1 MKKFTKILEVKAAFS
16 ESLTLPF
23 ELRQKSRL
31 RVELDSGEEVAVIL
45 PRGRILRHGDQL
57 ISEAGV
63 VVEIRA
69 AHQRVT
75 TVFADS
81 YYDLVRAAY
90 HLGNRHVALQIG
102 TEWIRYEH
110 DHVLDQMVMALG
122 LRIAVEDAPFEP
134 EPGAYSGEGH
144 SHSHGHSDGEH
155 HSHTHKAHEH
165 KRHDHE
171 HGKVSAGGKSA

>member
-1 MKKFTKILEVKAAFS
+1 MKKFTKILETKTSFS
-16 ESLTLPF
+16 DSLTLPF

-45 PRGRILRHGDQL
+45 PRGRILRHEDQL
-57 ISEAGV
+57 MSESGV

-69 AHQRVT
+69 ANQRVT

-110 DHVLDQMVMALG
+110 DHVLDQMVMTLG
-122 LRIAVEDAPFEP
+122 LRLAVEEAPFEP
-134 EPGAYSGEGH
+134 EPGAYSGSSHGR
-144 SHSHGHSDGEH
+144 SHSHGDGEH
-155 HSHTHKAHEH
+155 HHHPHGAH
-165 KRHDHE
+165 DDE
-171 HGKVSAGGKSA
+171 HGNASAGGKTL

>member
-1 MKKFTKILEVKAAFS
+1 MKKFTKILETKTAFS
-16 ESLTLPF
+16 DSLTLPF

-45 PRGRILRHGDQL
+45 PRGRILRHEDQL
-57 ISEAGV
+57 MSESGV

-69 AHQRVT
+69 ADQSVT

-122 LRIAVEDAPFEP
+122 LRLAVEKAPFEP
-134 EPGAYSGEGH
+134 EPGAYSGSSHGHNHGH
-144 SHSHGHSDGEH
+144 SHSHGDGEH
-155 HSHTHKAHEH
+155 HHPDQGAHEH
-165 KRHDHE
+165 G
-171 HGKVSAGGKSA
+171 HGKASVGGKAL